1 MKLLKNRLRLIVRAK
16 RDKKQPEGR
25 CIILFTKAKVLFIS
39 HKCKENLHISINL
52 YNFVDKIPTSYIFRT
67 MKHTYFI
74 VFLWLMTLSFFSC
87 VGEGGNN
94 TPNPSIYRPNLN
106 ITVPITTTPKLSIDS
121 LLTIPSV
128 PSITPLDSIGDILS
142 TQLPVNKNVTDNMPY
157 YQLLDSFPEDL
168 RTILLRLL
176 KTYPIQEHDSI
187 IMHHY
192 RLLNAAKHTSFRLP
206 EFDLQLSSD
215 LQTPSANQLT
225 ELEKQ
230 SRARYISIPD
240 SEKDESYTRI
250 QLDEAFANPEEDV
263 NFFINECPS
272 ISEHQSMSTDSIIT
286 EIKKQ
291 LSQVS
296 APELNY
302 VLENRQ

>member
-1 MKLLKNRLRLIVRAK
+1 
-16 RDKKQPEGR
+16 
-25 CIILFTKAKVLFIS
+25 
-39 HKCKENLHISINL
+39 
-52 YNFVDKIPTSYIFRT
+52 

-94 TPNPSIYRPNLN
+94 TPNPSIYRPNL
-106 ITVPITTTPKLSIDS
+106 ITRVPITTMPKLSIDS

-128 PSITPLDSIGDILS
+128 PSITPLDSIHFRSLQLS
-142 TQLPVNKNVTDNMPY
+142 VNKNVTDNMPH
-157 YQLLDSFPEDL
+157 YQLLDSFPEDC
-168 RTILLRLL
+168 RTLLLRILEFH
-176 KTYPIQEHDSI
+176 PIQEHDSI
-187 IMHHY
+187 IMRHY
-192 RLLNAAKHTSFRLP
+192 RFLNAANLP

-215 LQTPSANQLT
+215 LQTPDTSQLT
-225 ELEKQ
+225 ELEQQ
-230 SRARYISIPD
+230 SRARYVSVPD
-240 SEKDESYTRI
+240 SEKDESYTRT

-263 NFFINECPS
+263 NFLINECPS

-286 EIKKQ
+286 EIKKN

-302 VLENRQ
+302 VLGN

>member
-1 MKLLKNRLRLIVRAK
+1 
-16 RDKKQPEGR
+16 
-25 CIILFTKAKVLFIS
+25 
-39 HKCKENLHISINL
+39 
-52 YNFVDKIPTSYIFRT
+52 

-94 TPNPSIYRPNLN
+94 TPNPSIYRPNL
-106 ITVPITTTPKLSIDS
+106 ITRVPITTMPKLSIDS
-121 LLTIPSV
+121 SLTIPSV
-128 PSITPLDSIGDILS
+128 LSITPLDSIHFRSLQLS
-142 TQLPVNKNVTDNMPY
+142 VNKNVTDNMPH
-157 YQLLDSFPEDL
+157 YQLLDSFPEDH
-168 RTILLRLL
+168 RTLLLRILEFH
-176 KTYPIQEHDSI
+176 PIQEHDSI
-187 IMHHY
+187 IMRYY

-206 EFDLQLSSD
+206 ELDLQLSSD
-215 LQTPSANQLT
+215 LQTPDTSQLT
-225 ELEKQ
+225 ELEQQ
-230 SRARYISIPD
+230 SRARYVSVPD

-250 QLDEAFANPEEDV
+250 QLDEALANPEEDV

-286 EIKKQ
+286 EIKKK

-302 VLENRQ
+302 VLGN

>member
-1 MKLLKNRLRLIVRAK
+1 
-16 RDKKQPEGR
+16 
-25 CIILFTKAKVLFIS
+25 
-39 HKCKENLHISINL
+39 
-52 YNFVDKIPTSYIFRT
+52 

-74 VFLWLMTLSFFSC
+74 VFLWLITLSFFSC

-94 TPNPSIYRPNLN
+94 TPYPSIYRPNLN

-128 PSITPLDSIGDILS
+128 PLINPLDSIVHFRSLQLS
-142 TQLPVNKNVTDNMPY
+142 VNKNVTDNMPH

-168 RTILLRLL
+168 RTLLLRLL
-176 KTYPIQEHDSI
+176 KTYPIQEHDSV

-192 RLLNAAKHTSFRLP
+192 RFFNAAKHTSFRLP

-215 LQTPSANQLT
+215 LQTPDTSQLT
-225 ELEKQ
+225 ELEQQ

-240 SEKDESYTRI
+240 SEKDKSYTRI

-263 NFFINECPS
+263 NFLINECPS
-272 ISEHQSMSTDSIIT
+272 ISEYPSMSTDSIIT
-286 EIKKQ
+286 EIKKK

-302 VLENRQ
+302 VLGD